1 VFDLSA
7 EVNSLHHEAAWQ
19 RGARNARTL
28 VEEPGF
34 RLVLTAAKAGT
45 RIREHR
51 TPARVGIETITGH
64 LRIHLSLQ
72 VVELPKGHILVLDR
86 EVPHEVEALEES
98 AFLLTLAS
106 AHQADTT
113 AA

>member
-19 RGARNARTL
+19 RGDRNARTL